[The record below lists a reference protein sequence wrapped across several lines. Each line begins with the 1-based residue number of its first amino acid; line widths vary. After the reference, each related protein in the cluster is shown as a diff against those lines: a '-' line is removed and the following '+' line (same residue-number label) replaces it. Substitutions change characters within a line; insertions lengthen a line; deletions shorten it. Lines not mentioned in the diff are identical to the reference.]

1 MVNQSVSDG
10 PMRFPCT
17 PARSGGTPSNV
28 HALSRHDTSS
38 DDWSEGRLVMRCPK
52 KLGGILGASLSALM
66 WNATAEA
73 ASNFLITPP
82 IPAAAS
88 CKITCSV
95 VNLTSQT
102 QALMG
107 VAVHDATNA
116 QVNSGAPVS
125 LMERRVPRPLR
136 LTRSGN
142 PPSTVCSVL
151 PTRSHRR
158 VPISAARE
166 GRGA

>member
-17 PARSGGTPSNV
+17 PARSGGTPV
-28 HALSRHDTSS
+28 ERPRTQPARHVVRR
-38 DDWSEGRLVMRCPK
+38 WSEGRLVMRCPK

-125 LMERRVPRPLR
+125 RMERRVPRPLR

-151 PTRSHRR
+151 LRGPWLRPWGRS
-158 VPISAARE
+158 V
-166 GRGA
+166 